1 MSFDCCFLCLA
12 GSDLWMPRG
21 EYRVAAKGTPGFLF
35 RFLFDG
41 GAPSNFTPNASSWLF
56 DLLLI
61 STYEFVFIDAVV
73 SIKLN

>member
-1 MSFDCCFLCLA
+1 MSFDCCFLDLA
-12 GSDLWMPRG
+12 GSDLWTPSG
-21 EYRVAAKGTPGFLF
+21 EYRVAARGTPGLRF

-61 STYEFVFIDAVV
+61 STYELVFIEAV
-73 SIKLN
+73 